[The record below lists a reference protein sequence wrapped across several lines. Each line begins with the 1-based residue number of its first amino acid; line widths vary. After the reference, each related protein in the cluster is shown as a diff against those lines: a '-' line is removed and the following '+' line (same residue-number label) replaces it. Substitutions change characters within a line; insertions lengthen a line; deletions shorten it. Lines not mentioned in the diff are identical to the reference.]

1 MSSCYRVSTN
11 PLEISEV
18 VKILQEP
25 HENEFITLPPIK
37 PKGGEIYLY
46 QAGDDDSLKGT
57 FKIIYEHA
65 L

>member
-1 MSSCYRVSTN
+1 MSTN

-25 HENEFITLPPIK
+25 HKNQFIILPIK

-46 QAGDDDSLKGT
+46 QAGDNDSLKGT
-57 FKIIYEHA
+57 FLLGLDFVTLWYGTH
-65 L
+65 